1 MVGIHRVSVSLNDQE
16 YQQLTALA
24 DAMGIKPTT
33 AAHRAI
39 LKGLMALAK
48 DSESRQASIR
58 HVALLAQF
66 QASSVNPEPEPAS
79 MELSANPEPENQ
91 PADEPK
97 AAFDKQALRD
107 LERVPKDVQR
117 KLRADFGSLTKAVEA
132 GVRAERDNGK
142 WRAVQY
148 G

>member
-1 MVGIHRVSVSLNDQE
+1 MSGIRRVSVSLNEQE
-16 YQQLTALA
+16 YQQLTAFAAALC
-24 DAMGIKPTT
+24 IKPTT
-33 AAHRAI
+33 AAHKAI
-39 LKGLMALAK
+39 IKGLAALVK
-48 DSESRQASIR
+48 DAESRQIALR
-58 HVALLAQF
+58 NLALLGQL
-66 QASSVNPEPEPAS
+66 QAVGIDLESEPVTA
-79 MELSANPEPENQ
+79 ELSVISEPENQ
-91 PADEPK
+91 LADEPK